1 MKKLPVDKDTTL
13 VAWVIVLYPL
23 SVFIT
28 KIISV
33 VLDYSIDIF
42 VLLLVAAMLDVFGIF
57 YITALAVIQEDFD
70 REHDKK

>member
-1 MKKLPVDKDTTL
+1 MKKLPINEDTSL
-13 VAWVIVLYPL
+13 WAWIIVLYPL

-42 VLLLVAAMLDVFGIF
+42 VLLLVAEMLDVFGIF
-57 YITALAVIQEDFD
+57 YIAALAVIQEDFD
-70 REHDKK
+70 KESN